1 MASTEED
8 LERRMRAIFELGRLA
23 WAARMLVV
31 IVPLLFVARW
41 IGRPASLLWP
51 VGGALTLLAF
61 GLAFVHLRY
70 QRAAVAGIAA
80 GLPALLLP
88 WIFRIAGEV
97 CVGGKCFDPCLPS
110 CLLTGAIAGGLVAM
124 RAVKEERH
132 WSFWLAALA
141 VAALL
146 GTLGCSVAGG
156 AGVLGLLGGVA
167 AGSAPVLVRA
177 ELRRS

>member
-1 MASTEED
+1 MAPTEAD
-8 LERRMRAIFELGRLA
+8 LERRMRAVVELGRLA
-23 WAARMLVV
+23 WASRMLLL
-31 IVPLLFVARW
+31 ILPLLFVARW

-51 VGGALTLLAF
+51 VGGALTFLAC

-88 WIFRIAGEV
+88 WVFQFAGEI
-97 CVGGKCFDPCLPS
+97 CLGGKCLDPCVPS
-110 CLLTGAIAGGLVAM
+110 CLVAGAIAGGLVAL
-124 RAVKEERH
+124 RAVREERH

-141 VAALL
+141 VTALL

-156 AGVLGLLGGVA
+156 AGVVGLFAGVV

-177 ELRRS
+177 ELRRG